1 MKIRKSFLYL
11 ILAALMLG
19 GCEKEEVQESG
30 YQIYYT
36 DEEGE
41 RLQSQTY
48 IPEKEDTDELVDQMM
63 KKWTENSEDQQM
75 ISAKPEE
82 VELLSYE
89 IQKRKLVVDF
99 NAAYREL
106 SNTEEIMLRAS
117 LSKTMLQIPGIQSVQ
132 ITIDGEKL
140 TDRMGKVIPGMT
152 DKSFVDVDDVGVDG
166 FETIEYP
173 FYFADDSG
181 NLEEEKRI
189 IHYSSSSEKL
199 QTVLK
204 QLIAGTKN
212 SNLNSVIAPDT
223 KVLSSKIE
231 NGLCTV
237 NFSKKFNY
245 SVDNVLPDTSIY
257 TIVNTLCGL
266 NGVTSVKI
274 NIEGD
279 TESYYLDTID
289 LSVPFERREDL
300 IKTTT
305 EEDEEDRVGVDYLMR
320 KVTQEETEEDTGDE

>member
-36 DEEGE
+36 DEQGKQ
-41 RLQSQTY
+41 LQSEAY
-48 IPEKEDTDELVDQMM
+48 IPEKEDTDYLLEQMI
-63 KKWTENSEDQQM
+63 KKWTENLENEKM
-75 ISAKPEE
+75 ISAKPKE

-89 IQKRKLVVDF
+89 IEKRSLVVDF
-99 NAAYREL
+99 SSAYNEL
-106 SNTEEIMLRAS
+106 SNTEEMMLRTS
-117 LSKTMLQIPGIQSVQ
+117 LSKTMLQIPEIKSVQ
-132 ITIDGEKL
+132 ILIEGEKL
-140 TDRMGKVIPGMT
+140 TDRMGKVIPSMT
-152 DKSFVDVDDVGVDG
+152 DKSFVDADDIGVDG

-181 NLEEEKRI
+181 NLEVEKRI

-204 QLIAGTKN
+204 QLISGTRKKA
-212 SNLNSVIAPDT
+212 LNGVIAPDT

-237 NFSKKFNY
+237 NFSKEFNY
-245 SVDNVLPDTSIY
+245 SIDDVLPDISIY
-257 TIVNTLCGL
+257 ALVNTLCEL

-289 LSVPFERREDL
+289 LSSPFKKREDL
-300 IKTTT
+300 IKAT
-305 EEDEEDRVGVDYLMR
+305 EEEEERVGVDYLMR
-320 KVTQEETEEDTGDE
+320 KVTQEDTEEDTENE

>member
-1 MKIRKSFLYL
+1 MKIRKNFLCL

-36 DEEGE
+36 DEKGKQ
-41 RLQSQTY
+41 LQSEAY
-48 IPEKEDTDELVDQMM
+48 IPEKEDTDYLLEQMI
-63 KKWTENSEDQQM
+63 KKWTENSENEKM
-75 ISAKPEE
+75 ISAKPKE

-89 IQKRKLVVDF
+89 IEKRSLVVDF
-99 NAAYREL
+99 SSAYNEL
-106 SNTEEIMLRAS
+106 SNTEEMMLRTS
-117 LSKTMLQIPGIQSVQ
+117 LSKTMLQIPEIKSVQ
-132 ITIDGEKL
+132 ILIEGEKL
-140 TDRMGKVIPGMT
+140 TDRMGKVIPSMT
-152 DKSFVDVDDVGVDG
+152 DKSFVDADDIGVDG

-181 NLEEEKRI
+181 NLEVEKRM

-199 QTVLK
+199 QAVLK
-204 QLIAGTKN
+204 QLIAGTRKN
-212 SNLNSVIAPDT
+212 ALNGVIASDT

-237 NFSKKFNY
+237 NFSKEFNY
-245 SVDNVLPDTSIY
+245 SVENVLPDTSIY
-257 TIVNTLCGL
+257 ALVNTLCEL

-289 LSVPFERREDL
+289 LSSPFEKREDL
-300 IKTTT
+300 IKTT
-305 EEDEEDRVGVDYLMR
+305 EEEEERVGVDYLMR
-320 KVTQEETEEDTGDE
+320 KVTQEDTEEDTENE